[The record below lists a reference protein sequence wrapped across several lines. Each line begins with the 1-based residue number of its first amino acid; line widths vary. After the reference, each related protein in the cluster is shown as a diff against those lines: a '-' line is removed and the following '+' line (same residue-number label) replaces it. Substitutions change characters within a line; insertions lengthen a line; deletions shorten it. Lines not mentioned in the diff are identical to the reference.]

1 MPTEIIAPTAAV
13 LLLDNNT
20 VHLNTVLNTVLLL
33 DNNTANNRLH
43 CVDALRCRPTEPIRA
58 SGVHASGDIRVTL
71 L

>member
-13 LLLDNNT
+13 LLLDN
-20 VHLNTVLNTVLLL
+20 NTVLLL

-43 CVDALRCRPTEPIRA
+43 CVDALRPTEPIRA
-58 SGVHASGDIRVTL
+58 SGVHASGDNHVTL

>member
-20 VHLNTVLNTVLLL
+20 VLFNTVLNTVLLL
-33 DNNTANNRLH
+33 DNNTANNRPL
-43 CVDALRCRPTEPIRA
+43 CIALRPTEPIRA

>member
-20 VHLNTVLNTVLLL
+20 VLFNTVLNTDVLLL

-43 CVDALRCRPTEPIRA
+43 CVDALRPTEPIRA
-58 SGVHASGDIRVTL
+58 SGVHASGDNRVTL

>member
-20 VHLNTVLNTVLLL
+20 VLLSTVLNTVLLL

-43 CVDALRCRPTEPIRA
+43 CVDALRPTEPIRA
-58 SGVHASGDIRVTL
+58 SGVHASGDNRVTL